1 MQKIRIGV
9 LMGGKSI
16 EREVSLNSGRT
27 ICDHLD
33 SSCYTVVPLFQ
44 TANGT
49 LYNLPWVFL
58 HRGKTSDF
66 EHRLESEAQ
75 RITWD
80 SLKET
85 IDFMY
90 IALHGRY
97 GEDGTL
103 QGLLE
108 VLQIPYLGSKI
119 FASALGM
126 HKGMQKKVLSAA
138 GISVPAGVV
147 VPANDIT
154 NNPCNSSDSEGIVS
168 RVRHSFSD
176 GGRTNSDAFGIA
188 LAKSEAFTLPLIV
201 KPVQEGSSCGV
212 TKVMNQEELVP
223 ALQKAAYTNVHHAQD
238 VIIEEYIEGMEFSC
252 IIITDYVT
260 GELIALPPTEIV
272 IEKESGLFN
281 YEQKYMPGRATKHTP
296 ARCSDDALD
305 TIKTICKKV
314 FIVLGFENFARI
326 DGFLQNNGE
335 IVITDPN
342 SFSGMSPSSYA
353 FLQAAEIGMSHTA
366 LINHLVATELH
377 AYGMLENSLTQQ
389 KKESS
394 TMMIKKIRIAVLL
407 GGASHERE
415 ISLES
420 GRNVSYKLS
429 PQKYEITTL
438 FVTGDLQLYAIPAKL
453 LVRNTT
459 REIEDALTS
468 DMKIL
473 WNDLSTL
480 FDFIFIALHGGAG
493 ENGSVQGMLEMLGM
507 PYNGSSVLA
516 SALCMDKFKT
526 NQFLRT
532 QGFEVPNHY
541 LLSRAEFENVAYLD
555 TFFATLKTL
564 DMSGVV
570 KSNNGVEK
578 SDIDPLIS
586 SDSEGIVSRN
596 QSGLRFPLIVKPHD
610 DGCSVMVKKVKTEEE
625 LSSACK
631 EIFKNGKEQ
640 VLIEECIQGME
651 LTVGVIG
658 NHKPIALP
666 PSEAVCADGI
676 LSIEE
681 KFLPGAGENQTP
693 ARLPAEKIRLVQEVM
708 EKVYVEVGC
717 KGYVRIDCFYQTAE
731 QSPTGV
737 ERVVVLEINSLPGLT
752 PATCLFHQAAEIGIK
767 PMDFIDL
774 IVQLGFEQHT
784 QQAYLSHEQSRIFEH
799 QQS

>member
-1 MQKIRIGV
+1 MQKLRIGV

-27 ICDHLD
+27 VCDHLD
-33 SSCYTVVPLFQ
+33 SSCYTVIPLFQ
-44 TANGT
+44 TIDGT
-49 LYNLPWVFL
+49 LFILPWVFL

-66 EHRLESEAQ
+66 EYRLKNEATT
-75 RITWD
+75 ISWD
-80 SLKET
+80 ALKET

-97 GEDGTL
+97 GEDGVL

-108 VLQIPYLGSKI
+108 VLHIPYVGSKVL
-119 FASALGM
+119 ASALGM

-138 GISVPAGVV
+138 GVSVPTGIV
-147 VPANDIT
+147 VPKHEIKT
-154 NNPCNSSDSEGIVS
+154 NVS
-168 RVRHSFSD
+168 I
-176 GGRTNSDAFGIA
+176 N
-188 LAKSEAFTLPLIV
+188 KSELHFPLIV

-212 TKVMNQEELVP
+212 TKVVKEEDFIE
-223 ALQKAAYTNVHHAQD
+223 ALQKASYVNQQYAQD
-238 VIIEEYIEGMEFSC
+238 VIVEKYIEGMEFSC
-252 IIITDYVT
+252 IIITDYKT

-272 IEKESGLFN
+272 LEKESSLFD

-296 ARCSDDALD
+296 ARCSEHYLES
-305 TIKTICKKV
+305 IKTICKKV
-314 FIVLGFENFARI
+314 FVTLGFENFARI
-326 DGFLQNNGE
+326 DGFLKQDGE
-335 IVITDPN
+335 VVITDPN

-353 FLQAAEIGMSHTA
+353 FLQAAEIDMSHTA

-377 AYGMLENSLTQQ
+377 AYGMLQNSLIVQE
-389 KKESS
+389 KESAH
-394 TMMIKKIRIAVLL
+394 MDNKKIRSAVLL
-407 GGASHERE
+407 GGASHEKE

-438 FVTGDLQLYAIPAKL
+438 FVTSDLQLYAIPAKL

-459 REIEDALTS
+459 GEIQDALTS
-468 DMKIL
+468 DMKVL
-473 WNDLSTL
+473 WNDLPTL
-480 FDFIFIALHGGAG
+480 FDFVFIALHGGAG
-493 ENGSVQGMLEMLGM
+493 ENGSVQGMLEMLGV
-507 PYNGSSVLA
+507 PYNGSSVLT

-532 QGFEVPNHY
+532 QGFEVPHHY
-541 LLSRAEFENVAYLD
+541 LLSRSEFENTDPSLD
-555 TFFATLKTL
+555 TSVFALLHRTLE
-564 DMSGVV
+564 MSGLTE
-570 KSNNGVEK
+570 STIN
-578 SDIDPLIS
+578 PLI
-586 SDSEGIVSRN
+586 
-596 QSGLRFPLIVKPHD
+596 FPLIVKPHD
-610 DGCSVMVKKVKTEEE
+610 DGCSVMVKKVNTGEE
-625 LSSACK
+625 LSHACR
-631 EIFKNGKEQ
+631 EIFENGKEH

-658 NHKPIALP
+658 NHAPVALP
-666 PSEAVCADGI
+666 PSEAISAGGI

-693 ARLPAEKIRLVQEVM
+693 ARLPNAKLRLVQDVM
-708 EKVYVEVGC
+708 EKVYTEVGC

-731 QSPTGV
+731 QSPTGN
-737 ERVVVLEINSLPGLT
+737 ERVVILEINSLPGLT

-784 QQAYLSHEQSRIFEH
+784 QKTCLSHEQNKIFEN
-799 QQS
+799 QNR

>member
-1 MQKIRIGV
+1 MKKLRIGV
-9 LMGGKSI
+9 LMGGRSV

-44 TANGT
+44 TMNGV

-58 HRGKTSDF
+58 HRGKISDF
-66 EHRLESEAQ
+66 EHRLENEAHA
-75 RITWD
+75 ITWD
-80 SLKET
+80 SLKDT
-85 IDFMY
+85 IDCMY

-97 GEDGTL
+97 GEDGVL

-108 VLQIPYLGSKI
+108 VLQIPYIGSKV

-138 GISVPAGVV
+138 GITVPQ
-147 VPANDIT
+147 
-154 NNPCNSSDSEGIVS
+154 GIVVKARDIAS
-168 RVRHSFSD
+168 EDLSCKD
-176 GGRTNSDAFGIA
+176 IAF
-188 LAKSEAFTLPLIV
+188 PLIV

-212 TKVMNQEELVP
+212 SKVHTYDQLLP
-223 ALQKAAYTNVHHAQD
+223 ALTKAALVNPQHVQD
-238 VIIEEYIEGMEFSC
+238 VIVEEYVEGMEFSC
-252 IIITDYVT
+252 IIITDYAT
-260 GELIALPPTEIV
+260 GQLQALPPTEIV
-272 IEKESGLFN
+272 IEEHSGLFD

-296 ARCSDDALD
+296 ARCSQDNIEHIQAV
-305 TIKTICKKV
+305 CKKV
-314 FIVLGFENFARI
+314 CMILGFENFARI
-326 DGFLQNNGE
+326 DGFLRHDGSV
-335 IVITDPN
+335 VITDPN

-353 FLQAAEIGMSHTA
+353 FLQAAEIDMSHTA

-377 AYGMLENSLTQQ
+377 ARGMLENSGVSYKQ
-389 KKESS
+389 ESVGMHD
-394 TMMIKKIRIAVLL
+394 TIDNKKIRVAVLL
-407 GGASHERE
+407 GGASHEKE

-438 FVTGDLQLYAIPAKL
+438 FASSDIQLYAIPAKL

-459 REIEDALTS
+459 REIEEALTP

-473 WNDLSTL
+473 WNDLPKL
-480 FDFIFIALHGGAG
+480 FDFVFIALHGGVG
-493 ENGSVQGMLEMLGM
+493 ENGSVQGALEMLGT

-532 QGFEVPNHY
+532 QGFDVPAHC
-541 LLSRAEFENVAYLD
+541 LISRDEFESAQLVL
-555 TFFATLKTL
+555 
-564 DMSGVV
+564 
-570 KSNNGVEK
+570 
-578 SDIDPLIS
+578 
-586 SDSEGIVSRN
+586 SEALS
-596 QSGLRFPLIVKPHD
+596 FPLIVKPHD
-610 DGCSVMVKKVKTEEE
+610 DGCSVMVKKVMTHNE
-625 LSSACK
+625 LSAACQ
-631 EIFKNGKEQ
+631 EIFESGKTHA
-640 VLIEECIQGME
+640 LIEECIKGME

-658 NHKPIALP
+658 NHTPVALP
-666 PSEAVCADGI
+666 PSQAISAAGI

-693 ARLPAEKIRLVQEVM
+693 ALLPASALRFVQNVM
-708 EKVYVEVGC
+708 EQVYSAVGC

-737 ERVVVLEINSLPGLT
+737 ERVVMLEINSLPGLT

-774 IVQLGFEQHT
+774 IVQLGFEEHT
-784 QQAYLSHEQSRIFEH
+784 QKVCLSPEQSKLFKEQRV
-799 QQS
+799 